1 LVLKFDRSNQLGV
14 RALGHQVRIKPVD
27 ERSVCDVEF
36 SEDTRMNDGIEI
48 LNAKQYFDELQ
59 QVFVSLPHDT
69 INRIADALVRAN
81 QSGRMVY
88 LFGNGGSAS
97 LASHLAC
104 DLGKGTAYC
113 NGGKRFRVLA
123 LTDNLPTLTAWAND
137 SSYED
142 VFSEQL
148 RNFVQAEDVAFAIS
162 GSGNSQNVLNALQVA
177 RGVGATTV
185 GISGFQGGKMKAL
198 CDICVV
204 VPSDDMQIIEDMHLA
219 VAHSIFRI
227 VHSRMSRR
235 ALTAASPR

>member
-1 LVLKFDRSNQLGV
+1 
-14 RALGHQVRIKPVD
+14 
-27 ERSVCDVEF
+27 
-36 SEDTRMNDGIEI
+36 MNDGTEI
-48 LNAKQYFDELQ
+48 LDARQYFEELQ
-59 QVFVSLPHDT
+59 RVVIGLSHDA
-69 INRIADALVRAN
+69 INQIADTLVKAN
-81 QSGRMVY
+81 ESERMVY

-148 RNFVQAEDVAFAIS
+148 RNFVQPHDVAFAIS
-162 GSGNSQNVLNALQVA
+162 GSGNSKNVLNALEVA
-177 RGVGATTV
+177 REVGATTV

-198 CDICVV
+198 CEICVV
-204 VPSDDMQIIEDMHLA
+204 VPSDNMQIIEDVHLA
-219 VAHSIFRI
+219 MAHSIFRI
-227 VHSRMSRR
+227 VYSRMSRR
-235 ALTAASPR
+235 TLMAACPG